1 MRTRFDFVHSNNHRE
16 VRPLVLTYD
25 DAASLESAMS
35 KGALGRFK
43 QIKKSAKLRFY
54 INDSLVQNW
63 DGQAAFPDGTR
74 VVISDK
80 LGEETTTVTAS
91 KRAEH
96 AAVAPT
102 TFLHNQTAVD
112 DDAIQQLCRVAMM
125 PGMVQCVGMPDLHL
139 GSGAYPVGAA
149 FIASR
154 VIPELVGS
162 DIGCGMTLFPLPG
175 VRSDLTDRQMER
187 LSQALGQDGFLPGK
201 ATLDTPASRNPIAE
215 PHSCNFGTIGGGNH
229 FAELQVV
236 HELVEPGALD
246 ASQAYLLVHSGSRTL
261 GEAVAARF
269 KADGNLAAYCDA
281 HELCVTWAS
290 DNRRKIGQRFA
301 EVCIGEGGSVEP
313 LTAILD
319 ITHNSF
325 VPIVSPEN
333 PQSPPHYL
341 HRKGA
346 APMDADKLVAI
357 PGSRGTFTYIVRPST
372 DATVRAR
379 CACSIAH
386 GAGRAMSRGKVT
398 ALLKGR
404 YRSRR
409 TEAVEALRRT
419 AFNGYVVCPGRVE
432 VLYEEA
438 PEAYKDIE
446 LVIRDLVDAGA
457 ISIVAV
463 MKPLITC
470 KM

>member
-1 MRTRFDFVHSNNHRE
+1 MRTRFDFVHCDNHRA
-16 VRPLVLTYD
+16 VRPLVLNYN
-25 DAASLESAMS
+25 DAETL
-35 KGALGRFK
+35 ALAIRTEVIGRFK
-43 QIKKSAKLRFY
+43 QIKKSASARFY
-54 INDSLVQNW
+54 VNGTLVEDW
-63 DGQAAFPDGTR
+63 DGELPFPDGTR
-74 VVISDK
+74 VVIYDK
-80 LGEETTTVTAS
+80 TGGPPAASAGERADAAAPAPTSFLHAETT
-91 KRAEH
+91 
-96 AAVAPT
+96 
-102 TFLHNQTAVD
+102 VD
-112 DDAIQQLCRVAMM
+112 EDAIQQLHRVAKL
-125 PGMVQCVGMPDLHL
+125 PGMVECVGMPDLHL

-149 FIASR
+149 FVASR
-154 VIPELVGS
+154 IIPELVGS

-175 VRSDLTDRQMER
+175 VSSDLKDRQLQR
-187 LSQALGQDGFLPGK
+187 LSKALGQDGFLPGE
-201 ATLDTPASRNPIAE
+201 AALDTPASQHPLAA
-215 PHSCNFGTIGGGNH
+215 PHARNFGTIGGGNH

-246 ASQAYLLVHSGSRTL
+246 PTGAYLLVHSGSRTL
-261 GEAVAARF
+261 GEAVAAQF
-269 KADGNLAAYCDA
+269 KANGDLAAYCDA
-281 HELCVTWAS
+281 HDVCVAWAS

-301 EVCIGEGGSVEP
+301 NVCSGDSPVEP
-313 LTAILD
+313 VQAILD
-319 ITHNSF
+319 ITHNSY
-325 VPIVSPEN
+325 VPAAPSANSQDSPR
-333 PQSPPHYL
+333 YL

-346 APMDADKLVAI
+346 APMDAGQLVAI

-372 DATVRAR
+372 DSEVLAR

-409 TEAVEALRRT
+409 TDALEVLQRT

-446 LVIRDLVDAGA
+446 LVIRDLVAVGA
-457 ISIVAV
+457 ITVVAV